1 MLKTLYGKLVTAL
14 IVLFLLIGGMF
25 ILVTRY
31 STDLYQQEVSQRLNE
46 TLAQNIAKEKQ
57 LISHGEVDRAA
68 LEEVFHM
75 LMVINPSIELY
86 TVNPQ
91 GKLLAY
97 SAPEGHVKRQAVDLQ
112 PVQRFLNG
120 DAMYPLRGDDPR
132 GYEREKVFS
141 AAPIYENGALQ
152 GYLYIILGSEAYDN
166 VAHMLQSSHILRLST
181 GVMAI
186 SLLVAVVAGALLFF
200 WLTRRLRHLSGAMAQ
215 FQNSDFSDPVTLPAS
230 ALRGR
235 DEISRLTG
243 GFQSMAN
250 RIIEQV
256 DQLRKTDAQ
265 RREMVANVSH
275 DLRTPLASLQGY
287 LETILIKGDQLSP
300 EEQKQY
306 IEIAT
311 RHSKDLAQLV
321 EELFELAKLD
331 SLETLV
337 HCEPLSLTELAQ
349 DVIQKFELSAQK
361 KGITLTANFDRDL
374 PHVSADIGMMVRV
387 LENLIENALRHTPEG
402 GTISL
407 ELIPGTENITVR
419 VSDTGCGIPEDEIPH
434 IFDRFYRLEKS
445 REAGKGGAGLGLAIV
460 RRILELHGSEVV
472 AESEAGKGARFWF
485 ELPVVG

>member
-1 MLKTLYGKLVTAL
+1 
-14 IVLFLLIGGMF
+14 
-25 ILVTRY
+25 
-31 STDLYQQEVSQRLNE
+31 
-46 TLAQNIAKEKQ
+46 
-57 LISHGEVDRAA
+57 
-68 LEEVFHM
+68 
-75 LMVINPSIELY
+75 
-86 TVNPQ
+86 
-91 GKLLAY
+91 
-97 SAPEGHVKRQAVDLQ
+97 
-112 PVQRFLNG
+112 
-120 DAMYPLRGDDPR
+120 
-132 GYEREKVFS
+132 
-141 AAPIYENGALQ
+141 
-152 GYLYIILGSEAYDN
+152 
-166 VAHMLQSSHILRLST
+166 
-181 GVMAI
+181 
-186 SLLVAVVAGALLFF
+186 
-200 WLTRRLRHLSGAMAQ
+200 
-215 FQNSDFSDPVTLPAS
+215 
-230 ALRGR
+230 
-235 DEISRLTG
+235 
-243 GFQSMAN
+243 MAN